1 MISGPSMT
9 SNASAWPHGVIAVLY
24 SVSSNDSR
32 EHHQKTINFLS
43 FVFLVFSTRQALLLS
58 QPFTFNQ
65 LLFLL
70 TFIST
75 LQSYILITCCK
86 SQASIMLK
94 VDEEE
99 ELCSKGHYISNGS
112 DSHHHQQ
119 AFCLGMRVGR
129 AITKKC
135 GKGLG
140 YEKPWFNIFTI
151 NTCLLFHC

>member
-1 MISGPSMT
+1 MLLLGPMVLLPYYTRYHQMIQG
-9 SNASAWPHGVIAVLY
+9 N
-24 SVSSNDSR
+24 
-32 EHHQKTINFLS
+32 TIRKQSIFFLLCCVCLS
-43 FVFLVFSTRQALLLS
+43 TTSTRQALLLS

-86 SQASIMLK
+86 SQASIIKLK

-129 AITKKC
+129 AVTKKC

-140 YEKPWFNIFTI
+140 YEKPWFKILLSTLF
-151 NTCLLFHC
+151 LLFHCRCH

>member
-1 MISGPSMT
+1 MLLLGPMVLLPYYTRYHQMIQG
-9 SNASAWPHGVIAVLY
+9 N
-24 SVSSNDSR
+24 
-32 EHHQKTINFLS
+32 TIRKQSIFFLLCFS
-43 FVFLVFSTRQALLLS
+43 CLSTTSTRQALLLS

-94 VDEEE
+94 VDDEE

-129 AITKKC
+129 AVTKKC

-151 NTCLLFHC
+151 NTCLLFHCRCH